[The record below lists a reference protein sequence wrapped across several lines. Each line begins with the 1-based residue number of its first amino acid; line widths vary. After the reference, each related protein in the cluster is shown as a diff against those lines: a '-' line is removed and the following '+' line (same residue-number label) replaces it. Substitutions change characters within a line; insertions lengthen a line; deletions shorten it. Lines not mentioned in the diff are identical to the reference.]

1 MIRKSL
7 WLFAIVIVSSA
18 LSTFSGCSSE
28 ESPLPT
34 NLTAEDKAKH
44 NPKPTFKE
52 SVETHKKD
60 KED

>member
-1 MIRKSL
+1 MMRKSL

-28 ESPLPT
+28 EAPVHTP
-34 NLTAEDKAKH
+34 TAEDKAKH